1 MMRAAGRDK
10 KGATMENGM
19 ALSRAFYYECAEPLF
34 KRECPDLLDRAAV
47 GLVGEGSECLG
58 FDDAISRDHDWG
70 PGFCLWL
77 PHAEVKE
84 WEAAVERVFRLLPE
98 TYQGV
103 SARMTPERRM
113 GRVGLFG
120 IEDFYRRFIGM
131 PRPPKTI
138 GEWRAVPEHFFAVC
152 TNGEV
157 FADTLGQF
165 TEFRNALLA
174 FYPEDLRL
182 KKIAARCMNMAQ
194 TGQYNLLRSLRRGET
209 VAAMLA
215 AARFTEQAL
224 SMTYLLN
231 RRYMPFYKWAWR
243 GVGKLPVLGALT
255 QHQLALLAG
264 LNFAEGP
271 GLEARA
277 SEVVETL
284 CATVARVLREE
295 GLSDAKG
302 AWLLEHGPS
311 VQARIKTPELRAMPV
326 MAE

>member
-1 MMRAAGRDK
+1 
-10 KGATMENGM
+10 MEKGM
-19 ALSRAFYYECAEPLF
+19 ALSKAFYKECAEPIF
-34 KRECPDLLDRAAV
+34 KREFPALLERIAV

-70 PGFCLWL
+70 PGFCVWV
-77 PHAEVKE
+77 PQDEVKS
-84 WEAAVERVFRLLPE
+84 WEASIEHAFRVLPE

-103 SARMTPERRM
+103 PTRMTPERRM

-120 IEDFYRRFIGM
+120 IDDFYRRFIGM
-131 PRPPKTI
+131 SEPPKTI
-138 GEWRAVPEHFFAVC
+138 REWRVVPEHFFAVC

-157 FADTLGQF
+157 FEDNLGKF

-215 AARFTEQAL
+215 AARFAEQAL

-231 RRYMPFYKWAWR
+231 KRYMPFYKWAWR
-243 GVGKLPVLGALT
+243 GVGGLPVLGTLT
-255 QHQLALLAG
+255 QQQLVLLAG
-264 LNFAEGP
+264 LNLAEGSKI
-271 GLEARA
+271 EAQA
-277 SEVVETL
+277 GEIVEAL
-284 CATVARVLREE
+284 CATVARILREE
-295 GLSDAKG
+295 GLSDARS

>member
-1 MMRAAGRDK
+1 
-10 KGATMENGM
+10 MENGM
-19 ALSRAFYYECAEPLF
+19 TLSRSFYQECAEPVF
-34 KRECPDLLDRAAV
+34 KRECPALLERAAV

-70 PGFCLWL
+70 PGFCVWL
-77 PHAEVKE
+77 PQAEVKE
-84 WEAAVERVFRLLPE
+84 WEASVEQVFRLLPE
-98 TYQGV
+98 SYRGV
-103 SARMTPERRM
+103 PTRMAPERRM

-120 IEDFYRRFIGM
+120 IEDFYRRFIGK
-131 PRPPKTI
+131 PYPPKTI

-157 FADTLGQF
+157 FEDKLGQF

-224 SMTYLLN
+224 SMVYLLN
-231 RRYMPFYKWAWR
+231 KRYMPFYKWAWR
-243 GVGKLPVLGALT
+243 GVGKLPVLGSLA
-255 QHQLALLAG
+255 QHYLEQLAG
-264 LNFAEGP
+264 LNFAEGAKI
-271 GLEARA
+271 EERA
-277 SEVVETL
+277 SEMVESL
-284 CATVARVLREE
+284 CATVARVLRER
-295 GLSDAKG
+295 GLSDARG

-311 VQARIKTPELRAMPV
+311 VQSRIQTPELRAIPV
-326 MAE
+326 MME